1 MSRIIDKCILIPACI
16 FFLFPST
23 ERIRPVIAVLIAS
36 LASSLTFY
44 FNGRK
49 IKTFILFIFTTICFF
64 LPELIFFLPV
74 MIYDCIL
81 EKIYAGFVLLLPLI
95 FHLSEESSVF
105 LPNMLFLLL
114 MLSIIAGLLALKTF
128 RLTRLEHE
136 LIRLRDTSTELNIV
150 LREKNKDLMEKQDY
164 EVYLATLHERNR
176 IAREIH
182 DHVGHMLSRSILQLG
197 ALITIHKEEPLNEQ
211 LCQVNETLNRAMTN
225 IRESVHDLHDESID
239 LRQAITEATGVLR
252 DKYDVTIDFDMTP
265 AVPRNVKYCIISV
278 VKEAVS
284 NIIKHSNADRILFIL
299 REHPGFYQLAI
310 EDNGSNLPPSSE
322 KLMEKNGIGLN
333 NMRERTEAL
342 NGILRISIDKGF
354 KIIMTIPR
362 EQK

>member
-1 MSRIIDKCILIPACI
+1 MNRIIDKCILIPACI
-16 FFLFPST
+16 FLLFPST
-23 ERIRPVIAVLIAS
+23 EWIRPVIAVLIAS

-44 FNGRK
+44 FNGSK
-49 IKTFILFIFTTICFF
+49 IKTFLLFIFTIICFF
-64 LPELIFFLPV
+64 LPELVFFLPV
-74 MIYDCIL
+74 MIYDCIGG
-81 EKIYAGFVLLLPLI
+81 KIYAGFVLLLPLI
-95 FHLSEESSVF
+95 FYLSEESSLF
-105 LPNMLFLLL
+105 SPNTFYLLL
-114 MLSIIAGLLALKTF
+114 MLSIIAGLLALKTL

-136 LIRLRDTSTELNIV
+136 LIRLRDASTELNIV

-197 ALITIHKEEPLNEQ
+197 ALVTIHKEEPLNEQ
-211 LCQVNETLNRAMTN
+211 LCQVNETLNQAMTN

-239 LRQAITEATGVLR
+239 LRQAITEATRVLR

-265 AVPRNVKYCIISV
+265 AVPRNVKYCIISII
-278 VKEAVS
+278 KEAVS

-310 EDNGSNLPPSSE
+310 EDNGSNLPSSSE
-322 KLMEKNGIGLN
+322 KFMGKGGIGLN
-333 NMRERTEAL
+333 NMRERAEAL
-342 NGILRISIDKGF
+342 NGILRITTDNGF